1 MSTLISE
8 FWVLQRVNGDLG
20 NVLGSAQ
27 RAVLSWLSSTQV
39 GPVGGFVEE
48 EAFGIQG
55 LISEMELFLLGLGQ
69 IGS

>member
-1 MSTLISE
+1 M
-8 FWVLQRVNGDLG
+8 
-20 NVLGSAQ
+20 
-27 RAVLSWLSSTQV
+27 LSWLSSTQV

>member
-1 MSTLISE
+1 M
-8 FWVLQRVNGDLG
+8 
-20 NVLGSAQ
+20 
-27 RAVLSWLSSTQV
+27 LSWLSSTQV

-48 EAFGIQG
+48 EAFVIQG